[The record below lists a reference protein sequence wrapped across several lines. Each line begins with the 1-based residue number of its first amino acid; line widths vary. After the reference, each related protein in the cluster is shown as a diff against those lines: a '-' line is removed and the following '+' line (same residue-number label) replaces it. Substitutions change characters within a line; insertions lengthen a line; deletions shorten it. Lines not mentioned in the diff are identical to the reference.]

1 MMNTVNVIIHVLMI
15 YVEHIVVYILFHFL
29 KLKKLTTHLRLL
41 LFIES
46 NISIKL
52 RYKIVCGADLNFIQK

>member
-1 MMNTVNVIIHVLMI
+1 MIMI

-29 KLKKLTTHLRLL
+29 KLKNLTTHLRLL